1 MNIDFDTS
9 QEIWEQQA
17 EYEANISENK
27 FTILEIIEPNACRV
41 LDLVNT

>member
-17 EYEANISENK
+17 EYEANISENTK
-27 FTILEIIEPNACRV
+27 FTILEIS
-41 LDLVNT
+41 DDMH